1 MDEEQKQEWDAN
13 TLRIPY
19 YHSNHYCFTAKQMKG
34 LHVVTLL
41 LVAVVT
47 TGSRVAAAPCT
58 GKDLTRVANEDGAL
72 VVEATVDLIQ
82 RVFPPDN
89 DFLRRLAYVE
99 SKDGTTKCKLNGT
112 DSESDNTN
120 CGGIWR
126 VCTKQLSM
134 TQEDASLMNQY
145 RDVIN
150 VSLGIDWLNT
160 TVSDLQVPL
169 YSGLAARLIVANLTA
184 HQPIPP
190 SAAIEDQNYYWDTL
204 YCAGDMCPTSSC
216 LIQNFTDLV
225 NELLGQE
232 IKGNLLLHIP
242 GIMHS
247 ISDCFIRG
255 LELYFVLDASGSIGE
270 ENFERIRNFTAE
282 IAGSFEFGPQGTQVG
297 VLLYSDTAAFEFD
310 LDDNSNREDLLSSI
324 SQIPYLSG
332 FTATGDALYLL
343 ATEAFTPERG
353 VRNSSFGLPH
363 VGIVLTDGQSNR
375 GIAVDAAA
383 PLVHAQDIQT
393 FAVGVGD
400 NINHMELLLIADYDN
415 SRIYD
420 VDSFQT
426 QQLINLQK
434 IIALSSC
441 KGKLKH
447 TIIKFLF
454 YCYASC

>member
-1 MDEEQKQEWDAN
+1 MEDLE
-13 TLRIPY
+13 LVI
-19 YHSNHYCFTAKQMKG
+19 MKF
-34 LHVVTLL
+34 VFL

-58 GKDLTRVANEDGAL
+58 GKDLTRVDDEDGEL

-99 SKDGTTKCKLNGT
+99 SRDGTIKCDTSDRSALSVTSARSDDQT
-112 DSESDNTN
+112 DN

-126 VCTKQLSM
+126 VCAKQLRM
-134 TQEDASLMNQY
+134 TQEDESLMNH
-145 RDVIN
+145 RAGILSN
-150 VSLGIDWLNT
+150 LKIDWLDVT
-160 TVSDLQVPL
+160 MSDLQAPF
-169 YSGLAARLIVANLTA
+169 YSGLAARLIIAKLEPVP
-184 HQPIPP
+184 Q
-190 SAAIEDQNYYWDTL
+190 SDEIEMQGEYWNKT
-204 YCAGDMCPTSSC
+204 YCASKVLGAECSSSC
-216 LIQNFTDLV
+216 SNINKDDFTDLV
-225 NELLGQE
+225 NELLDQE

-270 ENFERIRNFTAE
+270 ENFERVRNFTSE
-282 IAGSFEFGPQGTQVG
+282 IAGSFEIGPQGTQVG
-297 VLLYSDTAAFEFD
+297 VIIYSQTAAFVFD
-310 LDDNSNREDLLSSI
+310 LDDNSNRDDLLFNI
-324 SQIPYLSG
+324 SQIPYISG
-332 FTATGDALYLL
+332 GTATGDALYLL

-363 VGIVLTDGQSNR
+363 VGIVLTDGKSNR
-375 GIAVDAAA
+375 GIAVDVAA

-393 FAVGVGD
+393 IVVGVGD
-400 NINHMELLLIADYDN
+400 NINHMELLVIADYDN
-415 SRIYD
+415 SSVYD

-426 QQLINLQK
+426 QQLNNLQK

-441 KGKLKH
+441 KGKSNHRYHYYKILIFQLL
-447 TIIKFLF
+447 TF
-454 YCYASC
+454 